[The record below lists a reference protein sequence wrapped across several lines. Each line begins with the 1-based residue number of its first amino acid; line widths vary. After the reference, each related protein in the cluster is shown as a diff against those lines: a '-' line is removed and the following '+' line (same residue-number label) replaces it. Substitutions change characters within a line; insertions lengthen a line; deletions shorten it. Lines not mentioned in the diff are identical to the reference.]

1 MRTIS
6 LIVAS
11 IAVLASGSAWAVDR
25 EVPRSAEQR
34 DTRDSLNQTDMTD
47 TGGPTHGDPAWRE
60 GDAQAAKCVDASN
73 GSGSGD
79 PRASEERERDEA
91 RAQSEGERQ
100 QRSWTGP

>member
-6 LIVAS
+6 FVVAS

-25 EVPRSAEQR
+25 DVPRSAEQH
-34 DTRDSLNQTDMTD
+34 DTRDSLAQTEMNHG
-47 TGGPTHGDPAWRE
+47 GGPTHTDPAWRE
-60 GDAQAAKCVDASN
+60 GDAQAARCIDAWN

-79 PRASEERERDEA
+79 PRASEERERDDA